1 MRRTVNI
8 WWVIAVVACVTAA
21 FFWYSNE
28 LTETVAQLEAA
39 VETGNVRLAALEAE
53 NARLNATL
61 KEAGTDAFVE
71 DQARNEYGYMMP
83 DEIRFVISGSDYQ
96 NESVTETEVPSP

>member
-21 FFWYSNE
+21 FFWYSNK
-28 LTETVAQLEAA
+28 LTDTVAQLEAT
-39 VETGNVRLAALEAE
+39 VETGNVRLAALQAE
-53 NARLNATL
+53 NARLEATL
-61 KEAGTDAFVE
+61 KAADSDAFVE

-83 DEIRFVISGSDYQ
+83 DEIRFVITGSDYQ
-96 NESVTETEVPSP
+96 NETASEVPSP

>member
-8 WWVIAVVACVTAA
+8 WWVIVAFVCVTAA
-21 FFWYSNE
+21 FFWYSSK
-28 LTETVAQLEAA
+28 LTNTVAELQAA

-53 NARLNATL
+53 NARLEATL
-61 KEAGTDAFVE
+61 KATDTDAFVE

-83 DEIRFVISGSDYQ
+83 DEIRFVITGSDYQ
-96 NESVTETEVPSP
+96 NGTDAEVPSP